1 MPIPIIDHLAS
12 GQLARLIPVVADSK
26 KEERATSILLA
37 SFMAVPIFA
46 KKVLEEAG
54 APIGKKSK
62 IRTYTEV
69 IFKTTEDKKTSR
81 PDGLIVVSSGSKQ
94 WTALIESKV
103 GNAALT
109 VEQIEEYLDL
119 AKAQG
124 IDALITISNQF
135 ATTPLHHPIK
145 ISKNKLRH
153 TELYHFSWLALK
165 SKALLLTNNKKVED
179 PEQAYILSE
188 LIRYLDHESSGVA
201 ALSRFP
207 SEWKE
212 LCNLVQRG
220 NTLSK
225 TTSIVERSVAS
236 WHQLLRH
243 LALELSMRVKQP
255 VKITLSRAREK
266 DAALN
271 FSEDCSC
278 LCRENHLEATFE
290 VPNAAA
296 RINLVADCLRRTINI
311 SMKLDAPKD
320 KTRAST
326 VINWL
331 TKQLKNKEI
340 NNIGVRA
347 YWPKRIQM
355 TSASLSEILANPAS
369 LIQTDTKELPTHL
382 EIIRVIDLS
391 TKFKGP
397 RSFVEECTRQFP
409 EFYEDIGQHLSKWTA
424 KAPQV
429 KKEEHSEDTEIP
441 NIFSN
446 PETTMNNE
454 LTTERNAAVD
464 SETTGAFSFENY
476 SK

>member
-1 MPIPIIDHLAS
+1 
-12 GQLARLIPVVADSK
+12 
-26 KEERATSILLA
+26 
-37 SFMAVPIFA
+37 
-46 KKVLEEAG
+46 
-54 APIGKKSK
+54 
-62 IRTYTEV
+62 
-69 IFKTTEDKKTSR
+69 
-81 PDGLIVVSSGSKQ
+81 
-94 WTALIESKV
+94 
-103 GNAALT
+103 
-109 VEQIEEYLDL
+109 
-119 AKAQG
+119 
-124 IDALITISNQF
+124 
-135 ATTPLHHPIK
+135 
-145 ISKNKLRH
+145 
-153 TELYHFSWLALK
+153 
-165 SKALLLTNNKKVED
+165 
-179 PEQAYILSE
+179 
-188 LIRYLDHESSGVA
+188 
-201 ALSRFP
+201 
-207 SEWKE
+207 
-212 LCNLVQRG
+212 
-220 NTLSK
+220 
-225 TTSIVERSVAS
+225 
-236 WHQLLRH
+236 
-243 LALELSMRVKQP
+243 MRVKQP

-397 RSFVEECTRQFP
+397 RSFVEECTKQFP

-424 KAPQV
+424 KAPQI

-441 NIFSN
+441 SIFSN
-446 PETTMNNE
+446 PETNMNNE
-454 LTTERNAAVD
+454 LTTESNAVISLKIEPLIKARIFS
-464 SETTGAFSFENY
+464 SEEN
-476 SK
+476 S